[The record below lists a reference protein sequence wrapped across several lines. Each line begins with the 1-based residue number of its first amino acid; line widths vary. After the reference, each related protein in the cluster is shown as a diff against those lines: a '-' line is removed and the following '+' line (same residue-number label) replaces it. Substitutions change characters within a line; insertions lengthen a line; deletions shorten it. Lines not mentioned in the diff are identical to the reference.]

1 MGIDEIITLEDGTE
15 YILLLS
21 TQRDDSKYFLASK
34 YENDAPTD
42 SYEVFKEVMVGSDY
56 AVEAVTDEELKNS
69 LTEEFENQVDNM
81 EDNESEN

>member
-1 MGIDEIITLEDGTE
+1 MGNDEIITLEDGTE

-42 SYEVFKEVMVGSDY
+42 SYEVFKEVMVGNDY

-81 EDNESEN
+81 EDNESEI

>member
-34 YENDAPTD
+34 YVNDAPTD
-42 SYEVFKEVMVGSDY
+42 SYEVFKEVMVGNDY